1 MGEGTT
7 RDSLERQLA
16 AGAGSLSRLGGEGS
30 VGRGSGETKAG
41 DAEQDAWLGR
51 LANVLVSLGERSH
64 PIALTLPRTIAP
76 TRETQVSG
84 PLLLTPGTGGYLL
97 FPSAQ
102 GATFSDPVR
111 AAAPSSRLGLLAP
124 SGLGSRG
131 LALPSPLVSPGRRLH
146 HITPWS
152 VAHAPGRAGGRGA
165 RGCACIV
172 RLLLAAHTVH
182 GSEGAREGGTGPSAA
197 PSAVPSLCSSPP
209 SGTTTAAGMP
219 LSPRLTCSRGP

>member
-1 MGEGTT
+1 MATAGSRAPQRALPGAHRGSRSGQWGGGVGEGTA

-30 VGRGSGETKAG
+30 VGRGSGETEAG
-41 DAEQDAWLGR
+41 DPEQDAWLGR

-64 PIALTLPRTIAP
+64 PLALSLPRTIAP

-84 PLLLTPGTGGYLL
+84 PLLLTPGTRGYLL

-102 GATFSDPVR
+102 GATFSDPVM

-146 HITPWS
+146 HITPLVS
-152 VAHAPGRAGGRGA
+152 GSRPGTSRRERGS
-165 RGCACIV
+165 RVC
-172 RLLLAAHTVH
+172 VH
-182 GSEGAREGGTGPSAA
+182 R
-197 PSAVPSLCSSPP
+197 PP
-209 SGTTTAAGMP
+209 S
-219 LSPRLTCSRGP
+219 SCSAHCTW